1 MAKFLAKKTP
11 VDIDVLVRALHNAW
25 ESYFG
30 SVPSTD
36 SVLVLVAQW
45 ALETGWGKSMY
56 CYNLGNVKA
65 GIVAKNYCYYACS
78 EILSNETVNRWIK
91 QDPKTAVLVR
101 KIGNSRSEV
110 RFYPENI
117 CCKFKAFET
126 LEAGVSDF
134 LEVLYNR
141 FAFAWLYVC
150 KGNPAGYAHA
160 LKQAH
165 YYTADEVIYTKA
177 LVGVF
182 NMLKK
187 RVRIPIY
194 SAVLGKSTS
203 SLEDLEMMASIH
215 DKDIGDEDLAF
226 DSIEC

>member
-11 VDIDVLVRALHNAW
+11 VDIDVLVRALHNMW
-25 ESYFG
+25 TSFFG
-30 SVPSTD
+30 EEPKTE

-65 GIVAKNYCYYACS
+65 GMATENYCYYACS
-78 EILSNETVNRWIK
+78 EILTNSTADRWIK
-91 QDPKTAVLVR
+91 QDPKTAVLIR
-101 KIGNSRSEV
+101 KVGKDRSEV
-110 RFYPENI
+110 RFYPENV

-126 LEAGVSDF
+126 LEAGVADF
-134 LEVLYNR
+134 LEVMYKR
-141 FAFAWLYVC
+141 FALAWPYVRG
-150 KGNPAGYAHA
+150 GNPVSYAHA
-160 LKQAH
+160 LKVLN
-165 YYTADEVIYTKA
+165 YYTADEVLYTKA

-187 RVRIPIY
+187 RVKIPIY
-194 SAVLGKSTS
+194 SAVLGKSTTN
-203 SLEDLEMMASIH
+203 LENLETIASIH
-215 DKDIGDEDLAF
+215 EKDIEDLAF